1 MDLVSTVETFSDVDC
16 YLLNLLINMYGIV
29 EIKGHQFK
37 LEENKYVY
45 VPSLNLDKGSSVIFD
60 KVLLISNN
68 GKVSVGAPCIE
79 GATVHGKVLQDVRA
93 DKVIVFKKK
102 RRKGYKKKQGHRQ
115 DYTKVFIETI
125 KQ

>member
-1 MDLVSTVETFSDVDC
+1 MDH

-45 VPSLNLDKGSSVIFD
+45 VPSLNLDKGASVTFD
-60 KVLLISNN
+60 RVLMISDN
-68 GKVSVGAPCIE
+68 GKVSVGTPHVE
-79 GATVHGKVLQDVRA
+79 GATVQGKVLQNVRS

>member
-1 MDLVSTVETFSDVDC
+1 
-16 YLLNLLINMYGIV
+16 MYGIV

-45 VPSLNLDKGSSVIFD
+45 VPSLDLKEGVSVTFD
-60 KVLLISNN
+60 KVLLINNN
-68 GKVSVGAPCIE
+68 GKILIGTPQVE
-79 GATVHGKVLQDVRA
+79 GATVKGKVLQNVRS

>member
-1 MDLVSTVETFSDVDC
+1 
-16 YLLNLLINMYGIV
+16 MYAIV

-37 LEENKYVY
+37 IEENKYLY
-45 VPSLNLDKGSSVIFD
+45 VPSLNLDNGASVTFD
-60 KVLLISNN
+60 KVLLISSN
-68 GKVSVGAPCIE
+68 GETHVGAPYVQ
-79 GATVHGKVLQDVRA
+79 GAMVYGKILQEVRA

-115 DYTKVFIETI
+115 DYTKVFIESI